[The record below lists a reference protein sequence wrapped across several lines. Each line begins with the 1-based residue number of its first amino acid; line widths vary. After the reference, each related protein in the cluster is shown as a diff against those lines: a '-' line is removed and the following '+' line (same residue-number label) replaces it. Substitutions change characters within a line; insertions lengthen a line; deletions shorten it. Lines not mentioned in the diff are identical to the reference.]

1 MYDNVAFPIIA
12 ILSWIK
18 TQHFSKKILANYTSY
33 RNILCTKR
41 FVSLR
46 GIFWYKPCLYTTYL
60 LLGKCETCMKVLP
73 FYFGSFYYRSK
84 HSFHKILREGYVLQ
98 KHAMYQTIGLTL
110 TNFWYKGFLCTRYI
124 LLTNWDW
131 CMIMLPFP
139 SWPSCHRQKP
149 NTFHKILSEI
159 YFVWRHDLYKKT
171 CLANRLVQS
180 MLL

>member
-1 MYDNVAFPIIA
+1 MYNNVAFPIIA

-84 HSFHKILREGYVLQ
+84 HSFSKNFKRRMRPTETCYVPNDWSHLGESFSTKDFSVQGIFRLQ
-98 KHAMYQTIGLTL
+98 IGIDVWCCLSYHGLHVIDQNPTL
-110 TNFWYKGFLCTRYI
+110 FTKF
-124 LLTNWDW
+124 
-131 CMIMLPFP
+131 
-139 SWPSCHRQKP
+139 
-149 NTFHKILSEI
+149 
-159 YFVWRHDLYKKT
+159 
-171 CLANRLVQS
+171 
-180 MLL
+180 